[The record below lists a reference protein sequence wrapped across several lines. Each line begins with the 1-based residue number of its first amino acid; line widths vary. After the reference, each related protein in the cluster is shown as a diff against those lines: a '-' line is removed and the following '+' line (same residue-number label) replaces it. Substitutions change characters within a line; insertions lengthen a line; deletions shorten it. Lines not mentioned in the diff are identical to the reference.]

1 MLNYQTLTQRVY
13 CIENYK
19 QEFIKFS
26 LAEGVLKFGEF
37 KLKSGRISPYFFN
50 VGLFNSGESIYQL
63 GQFYAKALIESQL
76 KYDMLFGPAYKG
88 ISIVTSLAT
97 ALARDHQINKPFA
110 FNRKEMKDHGEKG
123 LTVGAGIKGRVVIV
137 DDVITAGTAV
147 NECARLITQLGGT
160 LVGVL
165 ISLDRQE
172 RGHTTLSATT
182 EVASKLNVPVAAI
195 ASLDDL
201 INHLESGN
209 SEVNGY
215 LQDIKKYRQRYGAVS
230 N

>member
-1 MLNYQTLTQRVY
+1 M
-13 CIENYK
+13 ENYK
-19 QEFIKFS
+19 QQFIQFS

-50 VGLFNSGESIYQL
+50 VGLFNSGQSINQL
-63 GQFYAKALIESQL
+63 GQFYAKALIASQL
-76 KYDMLFGPAYKG
+76 EYDMLFGPAYKG
-88 ISIVTSLAT
+88 ISIVTSLAS
-97 ALARDHQINKPFA
+97 ALSRDYKIDKPFA

-123 LTVGAGIKGRVVIV
+123 LTVGAEIRGRVVIA

-147 NECARLITQLGGT
+147 NECARLIAQLGGT

-172 RGHTTLSATT
+172 RGHTNLSATA
-182 EVASKLNVPVAAI
+182 EVASKLNVPVVAI

-201 INHLESGN
+201 INHLESDA
-209 SEVNGY
+209 SESSNY
-215 LQDIKKYRQRYGAVS
+215 LQDIKKYRQRYGAA
-230 N
+230 NN

>member
-1 MLNYQTLTQRVY
+1 M
-13 CIENYK
+13 ENYK
-19 QEFIKFS
+19 QEFIQFS

-50 VGLFNSGESIYQL
+50 VGLFNSGQSINQL
-63 GQFYAKALIESQL
+63 GQFYAKALIASQL
-76 KYDMLFGPAYKG
+76 EYDMLFGPAYKG
-88 ISIVTSLAT
+88 ISIVTSLAS
-97 ALARDHQINKPFA
+97 ALSRDYQIDKPFA

-123 LTVGAGIKGRVVIV
+123 LTVGAEIKGRVVIA

-147 NECARLITQLGGT
+147 NECARLIAQLGGT

-172 RGHTTLSATT
+172 RGHTNLSATA
-182 EVASKLNVPVAAI
+182 EVASKLNVPVVAI

-201 INHLESGN
+201 INHLESDA
-209 SEVNGY
+209 SEANNY
-215 LQDIKKYRQRYGAVS
+215 LQDIKKYRQRYGAA
-230 N
+230 NN

>member
-1 MLNYQTLTQRVY
+1 M
-13 CIENYK
+13 ENYK
-19 QEFIKFS
+19 QQFIQFS

-50 VGLFNSGESIYQL
+50 VGLFNSGQSINQL
-63 GQFYAKALIESQL
+63 GQFYAKALIASQL
-76 KYDMLFGPAYKG
+76 EYDMLFGPAYKG
-88 ISIVTSLAT
+88 ISIVTSLAS
-97 ALARDHQINKPFA
+97 ALSQDYQIDKPFA

-123 LTVGAGIKGRVVIV
+123 LTVGAEIKGRVVIA

-147 NECARLITQLGGT
+147 NECARLIAQLGGT

-172 RGHTTLSATT
+172 RGHTNLSATA
-182 EVASKLNVPVAAI
+182 EVASKLNVPVVAI

-201 INHLESGN
+201 INHLESDA
-209 SEVNGY
+209 SETSNY
-215 LQDIKKYRQRYGAVS
+215 LQDIKKYRQRYGAVNS
-230 N
+230 

>member
-1 MLNYQTLTQRVY
+1 M
-13 CIENYK
+13 ENYK
-19 QEFIKFS
+19 QQFIQFS

-50 VGLFNSGESIYQL
+50 VGLFNSGQSINQL
-63 GQFYAKALIESQL
+63 GQFYAKALIASQL
-76 KYDMLFGPAYKG
+76 EYDMLFGPAYKG
-88 ISIVTSLAT
+88 ISIVTSLAS
-97 ALARDHQINKPFA
+97 ALSRDYKIDKPFA

-123 LTVGAGIKGRVVIV
+123 LTVGAEIKGRVVIA

-147 NECARLITQLGGT
+147 NECARLIAQLGGT

-172 RGHTTLSATT
+172 RGHTNLSATA
-182 EVASKLNVPVAAI
+182 EVASKLNVPVVAI

-201 INHLESGN
+201 ITHLESDA
-209 SEVNGY
+209 SEASNY
-215 LQDIKKYRQRYGAVS
+215 LQDIKKYRQRYGAA
-230 N
+230 NN

>member
-1 MLNYQTLTQRVY
+1 MLNYLTLTQSVY
-13 CIENYK
+13 CMENYK
-19 QEFIKFS
+19 QQFIQFS

-50 VGLFNSGESIYQL
+50 VGLFNSGQSINQL
-63 GQFYAKALIESQL
+63 GQFYAEALIASQL
-76 KYDMLFGPAYKG
+76 EYDMLFGPAYKG
-88 ISIVTSLAT
+88 ISIVTSLAS
-97 ALARDHQINKPFA
+97 ALSRDYQINKPFA

-123 LTVGAGIKGRVVIV
+123 LTVGAEIKGRVVIA

-147 NECARLITQLGGT
+147 NECARLIAQLGGT

-172 RGHTTLSATT
+172 RGHTNLSATA
-182 EVASKLNVPVAAI
+182 EVASKLNVPVVAI

-201 INHLESGN
+201 INHLESDA
-209 SEVNGY
+209 SEASNY
-215 LQDIKKYRQRYGAVS
+215 LQDIKKYRQRYGVA
-230 N
+230 NN

>member
-1 MLNYQTLTQRVY
+1 MLNYLTLTQSVY
-13 CIENYK
+13 CMENYK
-19 QEFIKFS
+19 QEFIQFS

-50 VGLFNSGESIYQL
+50 VGLFNSGESIHKL
-63 GQFYAKALIESQL
+63 GQFYAKALISSQL
-76 KYDMLFGPAYKG
+76 EYDMLFGPAYKG
-88 ISIVTSLAT
+88 ISIVTSLAS
-97 ALARDHQINKPFA
+97 ALSRDHQIDKPFA

-123 LTVGAGIKGRVVIV
+123 LTVGAEIKGRVVIV

-172 RGHTTLSATT
+172 RGHTNLSATA
-182 EVASKLNVPVAAI
+182 EVASKLNVPVVAI
-195 ASLDDL
+195 ANLDDL
-201 INHLESGN
+201 INHLELGD
-209 SEVNGY
+209 SETYNY
-215 LQDIKKYRQRYGAVS
+215 LQDIKQYRQRYGVI
-230 N
+230 ND

>member
-1 MLNYQTLTQRVY
+1 M
-13 CIENYK
+13 ENYK

-63 GQFYAKALIESQL
+63 GKFYAKALIEGHL

-165 ISLDRQE
+165 ISLARQE

-209 SEVNGY
+209 SEVNSH
-215 LQDIKKYRQRYGAVS
+215 LQAIKKYRQRYGAVS

>member
-1 MLNYQTLTQRVY
+1 M
-13 CIENYK
+13 ENYK
-19 QEFIKFS
+19 QQFIQFS

-50 VGLFNSGESIYQL
+50 VGLFNSGQSINQL
-63 GQFYAKALIESQL
+63 GQFYAKALIASQL
-76 KYDMLFGPAYKG
+76 EYDMLFGPAYKG
-88 ISIVTSLAT
+88 ISIVTSLAS
-97 ALARDHQINKPFA
+97 ALSRDYQIDKPFA

-123 LTVGAGIKGRVVIV
+123 LTVGAEIKGRVVIA

-147 NECARLITQLGGT
+147 NECARLIAQLGGT

-172 RGHTTLSATT
+172 RGHTNLSATA
-182 EVASKLNVPVAAI
+182 EVASKLNVPVVAI

-201 INHLESGN
+201 INHLESDA
-209 SEVNGY
+209 SEASSY
-215 LQDIKKYRQRYGAVS
+215 LQDIKKYRQRYGAA
-230 N
+230 NN

>member
-1 MLNYQTLTQRVY
+1 M
-13 CIENYK
+13 ENYK
-19 QEFIKFS
+19 QQFIQFS

-50 VGLFNSGESIYQL
+50 VGLFNSGQSINQL
-63 GQFYAKALIESQL
+63 GQFYAEALIASQL
-76 KYDMLFGPAYKG
+76 EYDMLFGPAYKG
-88 ISIVTSLAT
+88 ISIVTSLAS
-97 ALARDHQINKPFA
+97 ALSRDYQIDKPFA

-123 LTVGAGIKGRVVIV
+123 LTVGAEIKGRVVIA

-147 NECARLITQLGGT
+147 NECARLIAQLGGT

-172 RGHTTLSATT
+172 RGHTNLSATA
-182 EVASKLNVPVAAI
+182 EVASKLNVPVVAI

-201 INHLESGN
+201 INHLESDA
-209 SEVNGY
+209 SETSNY
-215 LQDIKKYRQRYGAVS
+215 LQDIKKYRQRYGVA
-230 N
+230 NN

>member
-1 MLNYQTLTQRVY
+1 M
-13 CIENYK
+13 ENYR

-26 LAEGVLKFGEF
+26 LAKGVLKFGEF

-50 VGLFNSGESIYQL
+50 VGLFNSGESINQL

-76 KYDMLFGPAYKG
+76 NYDMLFGPAYKG
-88 ISIVTSLAT
+88 ISIVTSLAS
-97 ALARDHQINKPFA
+97 ALAQDHKIDKHFA
-110 FNRKEMKDHGEKG
+110 FNRKEIKDHGEQG
-123 LTVGAGIKGRVVIV
+123 LIVGAEIKGRVIIV

-147 NECARLITQLGGT
+147 NECARLINQLGGA

-172 RGHTTLSATT
+172 RGRTDLSATS
-182 EVASKLNVPVAAI
+182 EVASKLNVPVIAI

-201 INHLESGN
+201 VNHLESDN
-209 SEVNGY
+209 SETNNH
-215 LQDIKKYRQRYGAVS
+215 LQDIKKYRERYGIP
-230 N
+230 NN

>member
-1 MLNYQTLTQRVY
+1 M
-13 CIENYK
+13 ENYK
-19 QEFIKFS
+19 QEFIQFS
-26 LAEGVLKFGEF
+26 LATGVLKFGEF

-50 VGLFNSGESIYQL
+50 VGLFNSGESIHKL
-63 GQFYAKALIESQL
+63 GQFYAKALIASQL
-76 KYDMLFGPAYKG
+76 EYDMLFGPAYKG

-123 LTVGAGIKGRVVIV
+123 LTVGAATKGRVVIV

-172 RGHTTLSATT
+172 KGHTNLSATA
-182 EVASKLNVPVAAI
+182 EVASKLNVPIVAI

-201 INHLESGN
+201 VNHLESGH
-209 SEVNGY
+209 SEVNGH

>member
-1 MLNYQTLTQRVY
+1 M
-13 CIENYK
+13 ENYK
-19 QEFIKFS
+19 QQFIQFS

-50 VGLFNSGESIYQL
+50 VGLFNSGQSINQL
-63 GQFYAKALIESQL
+63 GQFYAKALIASQL
-76 KYDMLFGPAYKG
+76 EYDMLFGPAYKG
-88 ISIVTSLAT
+88 ISIATSLSS
-97 ALARDHQINKPFA
+97 ALSRDYQINKPFA

-123 LTVGAGIKGRVVIV
+123 LTVGAEIKGRVVIV

-147 NECARLITQLGGT
+147 NECARLIAQLGGT

-172 RGHTTLSATT
+172 KGHTNLSATA
-182 EVASKLNVPVAAI
+182 EVASKLNVPVVAI

-201 INHLESGN
+201 INHLESGH
-209 SEVNGY
+209 SEVNGC

>member
-1 MLNYQTLTQRVY
+1 M
-13 CIENYK
+13 ENYK
-19 QEFIKFS
+19 QQFIQFS

-50 VGLFNSGESIYQL
+50 VGLFNSGESINQL
-63 GQFYAKALIESQL
+63 GQFYAKALIASQL
-76 KYDMLFGPAYKG
+76 EYDMLFGPAYKG
-88 ISIVTSLAT
+88 ISIVTSLAS
-97 ALARDHQINKPFA
+97 ALSRDYQIDKPFA

-123 LTVGAGIKGRVVIV
+123 LTVGAEIKGRVVIA

-147 NECARLITQLGGT
+147 NECARLIAELGGT

-172 RGHTTLSATT
+172 RGHTNLSATA
-182 EVASKLNVPVAAI
+182 EVASKLNVPVVAI

-201 INHLESGN
+201 INHLESDA
-209 SEVNGY
+209 SESSNY
-215 LQDIKKYRQRYGAVS
+215 LQDIKKYRERYGAA
-230 N
+230 NN

>member
-1 MLNYQTLTQRVY
+1 M
-13 CIENYK
+13 ENYK
-19 QEFIKFS
+19 QEFIQFS

-50 VGLFNSGESIYQL
+50 VGLFNSGESIHKL
-63 GQFYAKALIESQL
+63 GQFYAKALIASQL

-88 ISIVTSLAT
+88 ISIVTSLAS
-97 ALARDHQINKPFA
+97 ALSRDHQIDKPFA

-123 LTVGAGIKGRVVIV
+123 LTVGAEIKGRVVIV

-160 LVGVL
+160 LVGIL

-172 RGHTTLSATT
+172 RGHTNLSATA
-182 EVASKLNVPVAAI
+182 EVASKLNVPVVAI
-195 ASLDDL
+195 ANLDDL
-201 INHLESGN
+201 INHLESGD
-209 SEVNGY
+209 SEADNY
-215 LQDIKKYRQRYGAVS
+215 LQDIKKYRQRYGAV
-230 N
+230 NN

>member
-1 MLNYQTLTQRVY
+1 M
-13 CIENYK
+13 ENYK
-19 QEFIKFS
+19 QEFIQFS
-26 LAEGVLKFGEF
+26 LAKGVLKFGEF

-50 VGLFNSGESIYQL
+50 VGLFSSGESIHKL

-88 ISIVTSLAT
+88 ISIVTSLAS
-97 ALARDHQINKPFA
+97 ALARDHHVDKPFA
-110 FNRKEMKDHGEKG
+110 FNRKEMKDHGEQG
-123 LTVGAGIKGRVVIV
+123 LTVGAEIKGRIVIV

-172 RGHTTLSATT
+172 RGHTNLSATA
-182 EVASKLNVPVAAI
+182 EVASKLNIPVIAI
-195 ASLDDL
+195 ANLGDL
-201 INHLESGN
+201 INHLETVD
-209 SEVNGY
+209 SEEDDH
-215 LQDIKKYRQRYGAVS
+215 LQEIKKYRQRYGAT
-230 N
+230 NN

>member
-1 MLNYQTLTQRVY
+1 M
-13 CIENYK
+13 ENYK

-63 GQFYAKALIESQL
+63 GQIYAKALIESQL

-172 RGHTTLSATT
+172 RGHTTLSATA

-209 SEVNGY
+209 SEVSGH

>member
-1 MLNYQTLTQRVY
+1 M
-13 CIENYK
+13 ENYK
-19 QEFIKFS
+19 QEFIQFS

-50 VGLFNSGESIYQL
+50 VGLFNSGKSINQL
-63 GQFYAKALIESQL
+63 GQFYAKALIASQL
-76 KYDMLFGPAYKG
+76 EYDMLFGPAYKG
-88 ISIVTSLAT
+88 ISIVTSLAS
-97 ALARDHQINKPFA
+97 ALSRDHQIDKPFA

-123 LTVGAGIKGRVVIV
+123 LTIGAEIKDRVVIV

-172 RGHTTLSATT
+172 KGHSNLSATT
-182 EVASKLNVPVAAI
+182 EVATKLDVPVFAI

-201 INHLESGN
+201 INHLESEGSDAN
-209 SEVNGY
+209 NY
-215 LQDIKKYRQRYGAVS
+215 LQDIKKYRQLYGVV
-230 N
+230 NN

>member
-1 MLNYQTLTQRVY
+1 MLNYLTLTQSVY
-13 CIENYK
+13 CMENYK
-19 QEFIKFS
+19 QEFIQFS

-50 VGLFNSGESIYQL
+50 VGLFNSGESINQL

-88 ISIVTSLAT
+88 ISIVTSLAS
-97 ALARDHQINKPFA
+97 ALARDHQIDRPFA
-110 FNRKEMKDHGEKG
+110 FNRKEMKDHGEQG
-123 LTVGAGIKGRVVIV
+123 LTVGAEVKGRVVIV

-147 NECARLITQLGGT
+147 NECARLISSLGGT

-172 RGHTTLSATT
+172 RGHTNVSATA
-182 EVASKLNVPVAAI
+182 EVASKLNVPVVAI
-195 ASLDDL
+195 ANLDDL
-201 INHLESGN
+201 INHLELGN
-209 SEVNGY
+209 SETYNY
-215 LQDIKKYRQRYGAVS
+215 LQDIKQYRQRYGMV
-230 N
+230 ND

>member
-1 MLNYQTLTQRVY
+1 M
-13 CIENYK
+13 ENYK
-19 QEFIKFS
+19 QEFIQFS

-50 VGLFNSGESIYQL
+50 VGLFNSGQSINQL
-63 GQFYAKALIESQL
+63 GQFYAEALIASQL
-76 KYDMLFGPAYKG
+76 EYDMLFGPAYKG
-88 ISIVTSLAT
+88 ISIVTSLAS
-97 ALARDHQINKPFA
+97 ALSRDYQIDKPFA

-123 LTVGAGIKGRVVIV
+123 LTVGAEIKGRVVIA

-147 NECARLITQLGGT
+147 NECARLIAQLGGT

-172 RGHTTLSATT
+172 RGHTNLSATA
-182 EVASKLNVPVAAI
+182 EVASKLNVPVVAI

-201 INHLESGN
+201 INHLESDA
-209 SEVNGY
+209 SESSNY
-215 LQDIKKYRQRYGAVS
+215 LQDIKKYRERYGAA
-230 N
+230 NN

>member
-1 MLNYQTLTQRVY
+1 M
-13 CIENYK
+13 ENYK

-63 GQFYAKALIESQL
+63 GQFYAKALIASQL

>member
-1 MLNYQTLTQRVY
+1 M
-13 CIENYK
+13 ENYR

-26 LAEGVLKFGEF
+26 LAKGVLKFGEF

-50 VGLFNSGESIYQL
+50 VGLFNSGESINQL

-76 KYDMLFGPAYKG
+76 NYDMLFGPAYKG
-88 ISIVTSLAT
+88 ISIVTSLAS
-97 ALARDHQINKPFA
+97 ALAQDHKIDKPFA
-110 FNRKEMKDHGEKG
+110 FNRKEIKDHGEQG
-123 LTVGAGIKGRVVIV
+123 LIIGAEIKGRVIIV

-147 NECARLITQLGGT
+147 NECARLINQLGGA

-172 RGHTTLSATT
+172 RGRTDLSATS
-182 EVASKLNVPVAAI
+182 EVASKLNVPVIAI

-201 INHLESGN
+201 VNHLESDN
-209 SEVNGY
+209 SETNNH
-215 LQDIKKYRQRYGAVS
+215 LQDIKKYRERYGIP
-230 N
+230 NN